1 MERTMARIAR
11 AASLALLIGLLA
23 GVATSEAGTYCT
35 SRGNATY
42 CDDGTT
48 YHQYGN
54 YIQSNRGT
62 SWRRFGSHAYGSD
75 GSWYAD
81 HGDSVTSYGKRAPR
95 ASDSRVVPQRLFDG
109 GWGDD

>member
-1 MERTMARIAR
+1 MMRRRLAGALRI
-11 AASLALLIGLLA
+11 ASLALAVALG
-23 GVATSEAGTYCT
+23 GVAEAGTYCT

-48 YHQYGN
+48 FHQYGN
-54 YIQSNRGT
+54 YIQSNRGK

-81 HGDSVTSYGKRAPR
+81 HGDSVTSYSKDRPGAVE
-95 ASDSRVVPQRLFDG
+95 SRIVPGRLFGGRDRDG
-109 GWGDD
+109 W